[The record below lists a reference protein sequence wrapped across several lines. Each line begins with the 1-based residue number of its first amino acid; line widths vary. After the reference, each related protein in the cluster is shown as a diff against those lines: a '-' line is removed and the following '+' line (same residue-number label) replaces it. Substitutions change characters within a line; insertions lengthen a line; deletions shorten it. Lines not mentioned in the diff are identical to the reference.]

1 MKCLHETDKAEVLSK
16 LRKAGSSNLLLESW
30 LEDFPLDLYSNLHL
44 MGKENY
50 VLTLPAVA
58 TMISFP
64 DDYELTDEDMI
75 HFFNNS
81 TPNIMGPRNIVHQIL
96 EMFPDRIAADTRI
109 YGMNLFHC
117 EGHDEDVRVLDTD
130 REMEDLLEL
139 YLSVPE
145 FRDSFK
151 DYTEEEFLSFSREMM
166 ESGRIT
172 TGLYMDGKL
181 VSAASFTKMQLE
193 NICTAPSYRNKG
205 LSRRTIVELLHLIPT
220 QKDGKRL
227 ILFTDNPIAGKL
239 YESLG
244 FKYLGDYSMTLAD
257 KGETES

>member
-16 LRKAGSSNLLLESW
+16 LREAGSTDLLLESW
-30 LEDFPLDLYSNLHL
+30 LEDFPLDLYSTLHL

-50 VLTLPAVA
+50 VLTLPSVA
-58 TMISFP
+58 TLISFP
-64 DDYELTDEDMI
+64 DGYELTDEDKMY
-75 HFFNNS
+75 FFENS
-81 TPNIMGPRNIVHQIL
+81 TPTIMGPRNIVHQIL
-96 EMFPDRIAADTRI
+96 KMFPERIAADTRL
-109 YGMNLFHC
+109 YGMKLFHQD
-117 EGHDEDVRVLDTD
+117 GHDTGVRIINTD
-130 REMEDLLEL
+130 REIEDLLEL

-145 FRDSFK
+145 FRESFIE
-151 DYTEEEFLSFSREMM
+151 YTEEGFLTFSREMM

-172 TGLYMDGKL
+172 TGIYMDGKL

-193 NICTAPSYRNKG
+193 NICTHPDYRERG
-205 LSRRTIVELLHLIPT
+205 LSRRTITELLHLIPT

-244 FKYLGDYSMTLAD
+244 FKFLGDYSKTASNQ
-257 KGETES
+257 GETLS